1 MGLKKFRQAGLEQS
15 PVPPPSPGEASAL
28 RRLALEWRDEWRR
41 DKASGP
47 GIPTPVRTDGPRT
60 DAPKSPDRPRKLNG
74 ENLERAKFATSIARA
89 EFGRFYWS
97 GALEKEPAKNGGRGE
112 ARSEK
117 SSAKKKTRKK

>member
-1 MGLKKFRQAGLEQS
+1 MGLKKFRQERRD
-15 PVPPPSPGEASAL
+15 PPPRPALSTEEAGAL
-28 RRLALEWRDEWRR
+28 LRLALGWRDAWRSE
-41 DKASGP
+41 KAAGP
-47 GIPTPVRTDGPRT
+47 GIPSPVGTKKPI
-60 DAPKSPDRPRKLNG
+60 SPDGPRKLNG
-74 ENLERAKFATSIARA
+74 ENLERANFATSIARA